1 MFGSW
6 MDDYRDL
13 VSAALALFC
22 AGVMLVAG
30 HLLLEWHAG
39 HAAPGT
45 GVDAPRSEGAPAPLI
60 SNGSSPDRKVIE
72 LPAEIRRKRAA

>member
-1 MFGSW
+1 

-22 AGVMLVAG
+22 AGLMLVAG
-30 HLLLEWHAG
+30 QLLIEWHARNTDG
-39 HAAPGT
+39 GI
-45 GVDAPRSEGAPAPLI
+45 GIEEREGAPAPLI
-60 SNGSSPDRKVIE
+60 SNGSPPDRRMIE